1 MTNLENKLTNIAYY
15 FEGIQPI
22 NEGFQNSKIIYSSN
36 MIEIIINIDKNKI
49 NNLSNK
55 ADKYLK
61 SKKYNL

>member
-22 NEGFQNSKIIYSSN
+22 SETDI
-36 MIEIIINIDKNKI
+36 
-49 NNLSNK
+49 
-55 ADKYLK
+55 YLK